1 MSSKTIAILTDWGNS
16 IGSGHIQRM
25 TSLLWYLIISKN
37 INAYIVLDHLPP
49 FFPDELKAH
58 WKTEFTPKP
67 DLIIRDMRDST
78 ASEIRALSEISRV
91 LIIDDNGEGREIAD
105 HLIDILPTTE
115 NTGRNKNREPDNLFI
130 YGYGFMNSLHTITG
144 KSHAPKDITEQ
155 KPDKI
160 IEKKIDL
167 SIYPG
172 FPPSKEYTDFLI
184 GLLPADSKYAIL
196 RGDRSYLQ
204 IEGKRYGFSGE
215 SYAETLLSSKVLI
228 SHFGILL
235 YEAYLSECRIVCINP
250 SPYHSRLAE
259 RVKDHLGIENLG
271 EYTALNRK
279 RAQKIIGESIQKPL
293 SDRINVQGVY
303 LTVLESLERFCNYLM
318 SLL

>member
-25 TSLLWYLIISKN
+25 TSLLWHLIISKN

-49 FFPDELKAH
+49 FFPDELKAY

-78 ASEIRALSEISRV
+78 ASEIRALIEISRV

-105 HLIDILPTTE
+105 YIIDILPSTE
-115 NTGRNKNREPDNLFI
+115 NSSRNKKAPDNLFI
-130 YGYGFMNSLHTITG
+130 YGYGFMNSLHTIIG
-144 KSHAPKDITEQ
+144 KSYVSKDITEQ

-160 IEKKIDL
+160 IEKKIDF

-172 FPPSKEYTDFLI
+172 FHPSKEYTDFLI

-204 IEGKRYGFSGE
+204 IEGKRFGFSEE

-235 YEAYLSECRIVCINP
+235 YEAYLSKCRIVCINP
-250 SPYHSRLAE
+250 SPYHSRLTE
-259 RVKDHLGIENLG
+259 RIKDHLGIENLG
-271 EYTALNRK
+271 EHTALNRK
-279 RAQKIIGESIQKPL
+279 RAQKIIRESIQKPV

-303 LTVLESLERFCNYLM
+303 QKVLESLERFCNYLM
-318 SLL
+318 RLL